1 MNVQEHDLPGVGKKF
16 ACTTNEGDRLTLII
30 HNTGHRELYFFERG
44 EDFPTQALRLEDAEA
59 RKLGALMGGAYFQ
72 PAVAESMEMV
82 LGQLSVE
89 WLPLQAGS
97 PLADKSLADTRM
109 REITG
114 ASIIAIL
121 RGGEA
126 RPNPQPDEVLRAGD
140 TLMVVG
146 SRDQVRRASEAVRG
160 GGPRDG

>member
-30 HNTGHRELYFFERG
+30 HNTGHRELYYFERG
-44 EDFPTQALRLEDAEA
+44 EDFPAHALRLEDAEA

-97 PLADKSLADTRM
+97 PLADKTLADTRM

-121 RGGEA
+121 RGGQA
-126 RPNPQPDEVLRAGD
+126 TPNPQPDEVLRAGD

-146 SRDQVRRASEAVRG
+146 SRDQVRRAGEAVRG
-160 GGPRDG
+160 GSRDG

>member
-1 MNVQEHDLPGVGKKF
+1 MNVQEHDLPGVGKKL

-44 EDFPTQALRLEDAEA
+44 EDFPTQALRLEDGEA

-82 LGQLSVE
+82 LGQLSVD

-97 PLADKSLADTRM
+97 QLVDKTLADTRM
-109 REITG
+109 RERTG
-114 ASIIAIL
+114 ASIIAII

-126 RPNPQPDEVLRAGD
+126 RPNPQPDETVRAGD
-140 TLMVVG
+140 TLMVIG
-146 SRDQVRRASEAVRG
+146 SRDQVRLASEAVRG

>member
-82 LGQLSVE
+82 LGQLSVD

-97 PLADKSLADTRM
+97 PLADKTLADTRM
-109 REITG
+109 RERTG
-114 ASIIAIL
+114 ASIIAII

-126 RPNPQPDEVLRAGD
+126 RPNPQPDETLRAGD
-140 TLMVVG
+140 TLMVIG
-146 SRDQVRRASEAVRG
+146 SRDQVRLASEAVRG

>member
-16 ACTTNEGDRLTLII
+16 ALTTNEGDRLTLII

-44 EDFPTQALRLEDAEA
+44 EDFPTQALRLEDGEA

-82 LGQLSVE
+82 LGQLSVD

-97 PLADKSLADTRM
+97 PLADQTLADTRM
-109 REITG
+109 RERTG
-114 ASIIAIL
+114 ASIIAII

-126 RPNPQPDEVLRAGD
+126 RPNPQPDEALRAGD
-140 TLMVVG
+140 TLMVIG

>member
-109 REITG
+109 REVTG

-121 RGGEA
+121 RGGDA

-146 SRDQVRRASEAVRG
+146 SRDQVRRASDAVRAV
-160 GGPRDG
+160 GPRDG

>member
-44 EDFPTQALRLEDAEA
+44 ADFPAYALRLEDAEA

-89 WLPLQAGS
+89 WLAIPEGS
-97 PLADKSLADTRM
+97 PLADATVADTRM
-109 REITG
+109 RQRTG
-114 ASIIAIL
+114 ASIIAVI

-126 RPNPQPDEVLRAGD
+126 SPNPQPDAVLRSGD
-140 TLMVVG
+140 TLMVIG
-146 SRDQVRRASEAVRG
+146 SREQVRRAGELVRG
-160 GGPRDG
+160 GGPGTG

>member
-82 LGQLSVE
+82 LGQLSVD

-97 PLADKSLADTRM
+97 PLADKTLANTRM
-109 REITG
+109 REQTG
-114 ASIIAIL
+114 ASIIAII

-126 RPNPQPDEVLRAGD
+126 QPNPQPSEMLRAGD
-140 TLMVVG
+140 TLMVIG
-146 SRDQVRRASEAVRG
+146 SRDQVRRAAEAVRG
-160 GGPRDG
+160 GPARGG